1 LALLHKS
8 NDHRHFAGD
17 ALIELDLRAG
27 PGGLIPLRI
36 VLRLLPRCR
45 LPQRWPARRGDLWWL
60 GGFADVVEDL
70 FTALASLM
78 KAMIRTCEL
87 QIGQLSG
94 MASSHGEF
102 LPS

>member
-1 LALLHKS
+1 MITAIS
-8 NDHRHFAGD
+8 
-17 ALIELDLRAG
+17 LDLRAG